1 MLTTGGLAPHALRT
15 PTSPPRMLRA
25 VPAGARAMLALSVL
39 GMLLA
44 GARLAAPAPVATS
57 AAAPAPSTEAGSAPA
72 PVAATASAVGAIPG
86 LVDPV
91 RDLTV
96 WYSDRVADAN
106 RAALDNLRGQLL
118 TPVDPLTD
126 GVTRTLYGPMV
137 LITLPLLTFGG
148 IVLGFL
154 IMTSRTSGE
163 GAYAAR
169 STTPRYIAAAVLAIL
184 GIFLASVLAQFTA
197 ALDGAMVGVALPAG
211 SVGGP
216 AAWPSGGGV
225 FAVLAQAGFD
235 PSSGQGPDNWNDGA
249 WLSSGLLGG
258 ILLTALGMAAW
269 VVGMLERLLVVAGPL
284 CLAAYAVPAT
294 ARVTAVWARALLV
307 VLAVRFAWTIT
318 FVLFSLVALP
328 HVGPLGA
335 PPTVDD
341 TNVLLGLAAGAAA
354 MMLGLPLVL
363 IPLTLAGPQ
372 VLELP
377 EMASMLAALRYL

>member
-1 MLTTGGLAPHALRT
+1 MQTTRGLVPPALRT
-15 PTSPPRMLRA
+15 LRPLPARPRAPRGVPPAAL
-25 VPAGARAMLALSVL
+25 AMLALAAIGL
-39 GMLLA
+39 LLA
-44 GARLAAPAPVATS
+44 GVGRPAAEQPETTAAVPTPSLAV
-57 AAAPAPSTEAGSAPA
+57 
-72 PVAATASAVGAIPG
+72 SAVGAIPVIG
-86 LVDPV
+86 DPV

-118 TPVDPLTD
+118 TPVDPLAD

-137 LITLPLLTFGG
+137 LVTLPLLTFGG
-148 IVLGFL
+148 LILGFL

-163 GAYAAR
+163 GAYAVR

-197 ALDGAMVGVALPAG
+197 ALDGAMIGVSLPAG

-225 FAVLAQAGFD
+225 FTVLAQGGFD
-235 PSSGQGPDNWNDGA
+235 PSLGQGPDNWNDGA

-269 VVGMLERLLVVAGPL
+269 VIGMLERLLVIVGPL
-284 CLAAYAVPAT
+284 CLAAYAMPAT
-294 ARVTAVWARALLV
+294 ARVTSVWLRALLA
-307 VLAVRFAWTIT
+307 VLAVRFAWTVT

-328 HVGPLGA
+328 HVGPSGA
-335 PPTVDD
+335 PPTVAD

-363 IPLTLAGPQ
+363 GPVAMAGPQ
-372 VLELP
+372 SLELR
-377 EMASMLAALRYL
+377 ELASTLALLRYA

>member
-1 MLTTGGLAPHALRT
+1 
-15 PTSPPRMLRA
+15 
-25 VPAGARAMLALSVL
+25 VVL
-39 GMLLA
+39 
-44 GARLAAPAPVATS
+44 V
-57 AAAPAPSTEAGSAPA
+57 
-72 PVAATASAVGAIPG
+72 
-86 LVDPV
+86 
-91 RDLTV
+91 
-96 WYSDRVADAN
+96 
-106 RAALDNLRGQLL
+106 
-118 TPVDPLTD
+118 
-126 GVTRTLYGPMV
+126 
-137 LITLPLLTFGG
+137 TLPLLTFGG

-197 ALDGAMVGVALPAG
+197 ALDGAMIGVSLPAG

-216 AAWPSGGGV
+216 ALWPSGGGV
-225 FAVLAQAGFD
+225 FAVLAQGGFD
-235 PSSGQGPDNWNDGA
+235 PSAGQGPDNWNDGA

-307 VLAVRFAWTIT
+307 MLAVRFAWTIT

-328 HVGPLGA
+328 HVGPSGA

-372 VLELP
+372 VLEIP